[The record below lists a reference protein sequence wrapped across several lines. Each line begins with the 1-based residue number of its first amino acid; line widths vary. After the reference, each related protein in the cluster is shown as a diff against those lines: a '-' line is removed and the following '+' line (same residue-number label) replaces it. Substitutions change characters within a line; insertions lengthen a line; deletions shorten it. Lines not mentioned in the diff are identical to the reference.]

1 MRTRRRV
8 RSLLL
13 ALALGVGGF
22 GVSAVSAAAPA
33 EAAGSCS
40 VTLSMWQAKNKTCT
54 QARHFNIIGGSTY
67 KYAAWVQRGGTSAQ
81 SVCWGNVTHYGA
93 AVRV

>member
-8 RSLLL
+8 SSLLV
-13 ALALGVGGF
+13 ALVLGVGAF

-40 VTLSMWQAKNKTCT
+40 ITLSMWQAKNNTCT
-54 QARHFNIIGGSTY
+54 QARHYNIISGSTY
-67 KYAAWVQRGGTSAQ
+67 KYAAWAPKGGTSAQ

-93 AVRV
+93 TVRI